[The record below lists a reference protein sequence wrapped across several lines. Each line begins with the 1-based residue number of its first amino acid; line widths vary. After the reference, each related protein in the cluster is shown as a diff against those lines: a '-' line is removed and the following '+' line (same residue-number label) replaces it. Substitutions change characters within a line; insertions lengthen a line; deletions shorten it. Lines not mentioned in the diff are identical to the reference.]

1 VFERIK
7 VLPLFGS
14 KITTTVHFPARIP
27 FRLVP
32 TNAQY
37 CLPFVMLIRIVPTDR
52 FGTVIDTDS
61 ASFVALT
68 VDPRRIAIG

>member
-7 VLPLFGS
+7 VFPFFGS
-14 KITTTVHFPARIP
+14 KINTTVHFPARIP

-52 FGTVIDTDS
+52 FGTVIDTDA

-68 VDPRRIAIG
+68 INPRLNAIG